1 MTDPIDSAPP
11 RRRIWPL
18 AAMATLVGLLA
29 TYLIV
34 QAHRAPDD
42 APEVVNAPPST
53 PPPTPPA
60 PEPPEIDPADQL
72 LRDAEAALKEGRWD
86 DASKKAEQA
95 KATRAEAAAALLA
108 RIEEARRRKLTAEE
122 ALAAEAEKKR
132 QEEAAAKEKERKDR
146 EEALAELDRVE
157 SESREHET
165 QRKWDAALAV
175 FDAVLKK
182 HPVLESVADYAR
194 ARRRVEE
201 LRTAASQ
208 AFTLNA
214 EKARAELKEGRY
226 SSATRLARMASSFYP
241 EHPGG
246 AALIK
251 EISTQMLES
260 NLVPIPA
267 TIKGGVK
274 LGDAKQPDEPERVFT
289 SPGFLMDKYEVTN
302 EEYLLFV
309 QQAGRKPPPSPM
321 WAGSDVRPGFERHPV
336 THVSV
341 ADAEAFAA
349 WAGKRLPTEDEWE
362 YAARWVDGRV
372 FPWGSTEPGER
383 KPMCQSIEASIAVER
398 APENKPVGSWPASAS
413 PFGIHDL
420 AGSVWEWTATAHEGR
435 RLLKGGSYLHRVG
448 AARASNRLGEDADLQ
463 HPDVGF
469 RCVKDRP

>member
-1 MTDPIDSAPP
+1 MTDPIDATP

-18 AAMATLVGLLA
+18 AAMATLIGLLA

-34 QAHRAPDD
+34 QANRAPDD
-42 APEVVNAPPST
+42 VPEVVHHPPAT

-60 PEPPEIDPADQL
+60 PKVPEIDPADQL
-72 LRDAEAALKEGRWD
+72 LREAETALKEGRWD
-86 DASKKAEQA
+86 DATKKAEQA

-108 RIEEARRRKLTAEE
+108 RIEEARKRKLTAEE
-122 ALAAEAEKKR
+122 AQAAEAEKKR
-132 QEEAAAKEKERKDR
+132 QEEAVAKEKERKDR
-146 EEALAELDRVE
+146 EEALAQIDPVE
-157 SESREHET
+157 SESRKFENAR
-165 QRKWDAALAV
+165 QWDAAIAV
-175 FDAVLKK
+175 FDAVEKK
-182 HPVLESVADYAR
+182 YPVLVNIADYVR

-201 LRTAASQ
+201 LRDAASK
-208 AFTLNA
+208 AFNLNA
-214 EKARAELKEGRY
+214 DKARAELKEGRY
-226 SSATRLARMASSFYP
+226 STAMRLAKMAASFYP
-241 EHPGG
+241 EN
-246 AALIK
+246 AAGPALMK

-309 QQAGRKPPPSPM
+309 QQTGRKPPPSPM
-321 WAGSDVRPGFERHPV
+321 WAGSDLKPGFERHPV

-413 PFGIHDL
+413 PFGIQDL
-420 AGSVWEWTATAHEGR
+420 AGSVWEWTATPLEGR
-435 RLLKGGSYLHRVG
+435 RLVKGGSYLHRVS
-448 AARASNRLGEDADLQ
+448 AARASNRLGEDVDLL